1 MLVPAISPMLFWFPP
16 KIDLG
21 PLPNKSLPTM
31 NAPIAR
37 ATKPTTNFVIFVLSV
52 PINAI
57 IQYLF
62 KKLVYADFLF
72 LKKPGSTRPIR
83 ITRKKECKFKRILVF
98 AKAIGD
104 I

>member
-1 MLVPAISPMLFWFPP
+1 MLEPAISPMLFWFPP

-21 PLPNKSLPTM
+21 PLPNKSLPTI
-31 NAPIAR
+31 NAPMAR

-62 KKLVYADFLF
+62 KKLIYADFRLE
-72 LKKPGSTRPIR
+72 KTGGQTRPIR

-98 AKAIGD
+98 TKAIGD